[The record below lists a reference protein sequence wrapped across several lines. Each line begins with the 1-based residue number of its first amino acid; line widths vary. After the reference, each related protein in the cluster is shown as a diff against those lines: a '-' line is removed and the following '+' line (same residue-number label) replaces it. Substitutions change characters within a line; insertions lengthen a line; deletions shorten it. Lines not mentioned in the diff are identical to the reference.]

1 MHFYTSVLHT
11 YIKTF
16 ILLFLHNG
24 FIQPYIEKR
33 AITSFV
39 LLTLFSQPSHQLYC
53 TTTNTPP
60 SGAAF
65 NWQETATIKKLLLIP
80 KTSGR

>member
-1 MHFYTSVLHT
+1 MLYT

-16 ILLFLHNG
+16 TPLILHSG
-24 FIQPYIEKR
+24 SAQ
-33 AITSFV
+33 SFTEQNTPLV
-39 LLTLFSQPSHQLYC
+39 LLTVFSQSSCYLYC
-53 TTTNTPP
+53 ATTNTPP
-60 SGAAF
+60 SEAAF

>member
-1 MHFYTSVLHT
+1 MLHT
-11 YIKTF
+11 YVKTF

-33 AITSFV
+33 ATTSFL
-39 LLTLFSQPSHQLYC
+39 LLTLFSQASHQLYC
-53 TTTNTPP
+53 ITTNIPP

-65 NWQETATIKKLLLIP
+65 TWQETATIKKLLLIP